1 MQRVGQTQNKRKPH
15 PIAQRLLASPLRF
28 ATQAVAIMQSKT
40 MKLNPQ
46 QQAAVEYLGGAL
58 FVLAG
63 AGSGKTRV
71 ITEKIAYMITQA
83 GYKPHHIAAIT
94 FTNKAAKEM
103 QERVL
108 ARLGREQTRG
118 LTVCTFHSL
127 GMRILREE
135 AQHIGYK
142 KNFSILDASDSARII
157 GELLGSTG
165 REAVFKAQH
174 QISLWKNNLQTPEAA
189 FQAADDDW
197 AKQIAQVYAAYQT
210 TLAHYQAV
218 DFDDLI
224 RLPTLLLQQN
234 SEVRLKWQQRLQYL
248 LIDECQDTN
257 ACQYALMRALVGLE
271 GRFTAVGDDDQSIY
285 AWRGANMENLRRLQE
300 DYPQIKII
308 KLEQNY
314 RSTARILKVANQVI
328 ANNPKLFPKTL
339 WSQLGEGE
347 VVRVVACQSET
358 HEAEFVAQQIA
369 RNKLIYGANFAD
381 FAILYRGNHQARLF
395 EDALRS
401 ARIPYQISGGQSFY
415 DKAEIKDVLSYLRL
429 LANPDDDP
437 AFLRAATTPKRG
449 IGDTTLGKLNDYAKQ
464 HECSLFQAAQ
474 SMEAL
479 AALNAKNRE
488 AVQQFVYLM
497 QDYQARAAADDAG
510 EVVQNLLQEIEY
522 EAYLAGAD
530 EGGKAAEMRWQN
542 VQDLAGW
549 LAKKG
554 EEGEKNLIELT
565 QTIALMTLLEGRDD
579 GEIDAVKMST
589 LHASKG
595 LEYPFVYLVGCEE
608 GLFPHAD
615 SVEAGALE
623 EERRLM
629 YVGIT
634 RAKQQ
639 LTLTHCIKRKRQGTF
654 VFPEPS
660 RFIGEMP
667 QGDLDILGRKGG
679 KPIVSKEEGRERL
692 GNMLAMLKA
701 KTGRE

>member
-1 MQRVGQTQNKRKPH
+1 
-15 PIAQRLLASPLRF
+15 
-28 ATQAVAIMQSKT
+28 

-103 QERVL
+103 QERVS

-157 GELLGSTG
+157 GELLGSSG

-174 QISLWKNNLQTPEAA
+174 QISLWKNNLQTPEVA
-189 FQAADDDW
+189 FQVADDDW

-234 SEVRLKWQQRLQYL
+234 AEARLKWQQRLQYL

-314 RSTARILKVANQVI
+314 RSTARILKVANHVI

-369 RNKLIYGANFAD
+369 RNKLIFGVNFAD

-474 SMEAL
+474 SMDAL

-497 QDYQARAAADDAG
+497 QDYQARAAVDDAG
-510 EVVQNLLQEIEY
+510 KVVQALLQDIGY
-522 EAYLAGAD
+522 EAYLTGA
-530 EGGKAAEMRWQN
+530 EESGKAAEIRWKN

-579 GEIDAVKMST
+579 GEVDAVKMST

-634 RAKQQ
+634 RAKHQ

-692 GNMLAMLKA
+692 GNMLAALKA

>member
-1 MQRVGQTQNKRKPH
+1 
-15 PIAQRLLASPLRF
+15 
-28 ATQAVAIMQSKT
+28 

-103 QERVL
+103 QERVS

-174 QISLWKNNLQTPEAA
+174 QISLWKNNLQTPEVA

-234 SEVRLKWQQRLQYL
+234 AEARLKWQQRLQYL

-314 RSTARILKVANQVI
+314 RSTARILKVANHVI

>member
-1 MQRVGQTQNKRKPH
+1 
-15 PIAQRLLASPLRF
+15 
-28 ATQAVAIMQSKT
+28 
-40 MKLNPQ
+40 MKLNPE

-103 QERVL
+103 QERVS

-135 AQHIGYK
+135 AQHVGYK

-157 GELLGSTG
+157 GELLGSSG

-189 FQAADDDW
+189 FQVADDDW

-234 SEVRLKWQQRLQYL
+234 AEARLKWQQRLHYL

-314 RSTARILKVANQVI
+314 RSTARILKVANHVI

-542 VQDLAGW
+542 VQDVAGW

-660 RFIGEMP
+660 RFINEMP
-667 QGDLDILGRKGG
+667 QSDSDILGRKGG

-692 GNMLAMLKA
+692 GNMLAALKA

>member
-1 MQRVGQTQNKRKPH
+1 
-15 PIAQRLLASPLRF
+15 
-28 ATQAVAIMQSKT
+28 

-103 QERVL
+103 QERVS

-522 EAYLAGAD
+522 EAYLADAD

-660 RFIGEMP
+660 RFIDEMP

>member
-1 MQRVGQTQNKRKPH
+1 
-15 PIAQRLLASPLRF
+15 
-28 ATQAVAIMQSKT
+28 

-103 QERVL
+103 QERVS

-135 AQHIGYK
+135 AQHVGYK

-157 GELLGSTG
+157 GELLGSSG

-174 QISLWKNNLQTPEAA
+174 QISLWKNNLQTPEVA
-189 FQAADDDW
+189 FQAVDDDW

-210 TLAHYQAV
+210 TLVHYQAI

-314 RSTARILKVANQVI
+314 RSTARILKVANHVI

-369 RNKLIYGANFAD
+369 RNKLIYGVNFAD

-449 IGDTTLGKLNDYAKQ
+449 IGDTTLGKLNDYAKE

-474 SMEAL
+474 SMDAL

-497 QDYQARAAADDAG
+497 QDYQARAAVDDAG

-530 EGGKAAEMRWQN
+530 EGGKAAEIRWQN

-660 RFIGEMP
+660 RFINEMP

>member
-1 MQRVGQTQNKRKPH
+1 MFQ
-15 PIAQRLLASPLRF
+15 AASK
-28 ATQAVAIMQSKT
+28 SKT

-103 QERVL
+103 QERVS

-157 GELLGSTG
+157 GELLGSSG

-174 QISLWKNNLQTPEAA
+174 QISLWKNNLQTPEVA

-197 AKQIAQVYAAYQT
+197 AKQIAQVYAAYQA
-210 TLAHYQAV
+210 TLENYQAV

-314 RSTARILKVANQVI
+314 RSTARILKVANHVI

-479 AALNAKNRE
+479 AALSAKNRE

-579 GEIDAVKMST
+579 GEVDAVKMST

-660 RFIGEMP
+660 RFINEMP
-667 QGDLDILGRKGG
+667 QSDLDILGRKGG

-692 GNMLAMLKA
+692 GNMLAALKA

>member
-1 MQRVGQTQNKRKPH
+1 
-15 PIAQRLLASPLRF
+15 
-28 ATQAVAIMQSKT
+28 

-103 QERVL
+103 QERVS

-530 EGGKAAEMRWQN
+530 EGGKAAEIRWQN

-660 RFIGEMP
+660 RFINEMP
-667 QGDLDILGRKGG
+667 QSDLDILGRKGG

-692 GNMLAMLKA
+692 GNMLAALKA

>member
-1 MQRVGQTQNKRKPH
+1 MFQ
-15 PIAQRLLASPLRF
+15 AASK
-28 ATQAVAIMQSKT
+28 SKT
-40 MKLNPQ
+40 MKLNPE

-103 QERVL
+103 QERVS

-135 AQHIGYK
+135 AQHVGYK

-157 GELLGSTG
+157 GELLGSSG

-174 QISLWKNNLQTPEAA
+174 QISLWKNNLQTPEVA
-189 FQAADDDW
+189 FQAVDDDW

-210 TLAHYQAV
+210 TLVHYQAI

-530 EGGKAAEMRWQN
+530 EGGKAAEIRWQN

-660 RFIGEMP
+660 RFINEMP
-667 QGDLDILGRKGG
+667 QSDLDILGRKGG

-692 GNMLAMLKA
+692 GNMLAALKA

>member
-1 MQRVGQTQNKRKPH
+1 
-15 PIAQRLLASPLRF
+15 
-28 ATQAVAIMQSKT
+28 

-103 QERVL
+103 QERVS

-142 KNFSILDASDSARII
+142 KNFSILDASDSARIV

-174 QISLWKNNLQTPEAA
+174 QISLWKNNLQTPEVA

-197 AKQIAQVYAAYQT
+197 AKQIAQMYAAYQT

-522 EAYLAGAD
+522 EAYLMSAD
-530 EGGKAAEMRWQN
+530 ESGKAAEMRWQN
-542 VQDLAGW
+542 VQDLAAW

-660 RFIGEMP
+660 RFINEMP
-667 QGDLDILGRKGG
+667 QSDLDILGRKGG

-692 GNMLAMLKA
+692 GNMLAALKA

>member
-1 MQRVGQTQNKRKPH
+1 
-15 PIAQRLLASPLRF
+15 
-28 ATQAVAIMQSKT
+28 

-103 QERVL
+103 QERVS

-157 GELLGSTG
+157 SELLGSTG
-165 REAVFKAQH
+165 REPVFKAQH
-174 QISLWKNNLQTPEAA
+174 QISLWKNNLQTPEVA

-197 AKQIAQVYAAYQT
+197 TKQIAQVYAAYQE
-210 TLAHYQAV
+210 TLEHYQAV

-314 RSTARILKVANQVI
+314 RSTARILKVANHVI

-395 EDALRS
+395 EDALRA

-415 DKAEIKDVLSYLRL
+415 DKAEIKDVLAYLRL

-660 RFIGEMP
+660 RFINEMP
-667 QGDLDILGRKGG
+667 QSDLDILGRKGG

-692 GNMLAMLKA
+692 GNMLAALKA

>member
-1 MQRVGQTQNKRKPH
+1 
-15 PIAQRLLASPLRF
+15 
-28 ATQAVAIMQSKT
+28 

-103 QERVL
+103 QERVS

-157 GELLGSTG
+157 GELLGSSG

-174 QISLWKNNLQTPEAA
+174 QISLWKNNLQTPEVA

-197 AKQIAQVYAAYQT
+197 TKQIAQVYAAYQT

-395 EDALRS
+395 EDALRA

-449 IGDTTLGKLNDYAKQ
+449 IGDTTLGKLNDYAKE

-474 SMEAL
+474 SMDAL

-497 QDYQARAAADDAG
+497 QDYQARAVADDAG
-510 EVVQNLLQEIEY
+510 EVVQALLQEIGY
-522 EAYLAGAD
+522 EAYLTGAE
-530 EGGKAAEMRWQN
+530 EGGKAAEIRWKN

-660 RFIGEMP
+660 RFIDEMP

>member
-1 MQRVGQTQNKRKPH
+1 
-15 PIAQRLLASPLRF
+15 
-28 ATQAVAIMQSKT
+28 

-103 QERVL
+103 QERVS

-157 GELLGSTG
+157 SELLGSTG

-174 QISLWKNNLQTPEAA
+174 QISLWKNNLQTPEVA

-381 FAILYRGNHQARLF
+381 FAILYRSNHQARLF

-522 EAYLAGAD
+522 EAYLMSEG

-542 VQDLAGW
+542 VQDLAAW

-554 EEGEKNLIELT
+554 EEGEKTLIELT

-608 GLFPHAD
+608 GLFPHTD

-660 RFIGEMP
+660 RFINEMP
-667 QGDLDILGRKGG
+667 QSDLDILGRKGG

-692 GNMLAMLKA
+692 GNMLAALKA

>member
-1 MQRVGQTQNKRKPH
+1 
-15 PIAQRLLASPLRF
+15 
-28 ATQAVAIMQSKT
+28 
-40 MKLNPQ
+40 MKLNPE

-103 QERVL
+103 QERVS

-135 AQHIGYK
+135 AQHVGYK

-157 GELLGSTG
+157 GELLGSSG

-189 FQAADDDW
+189 FQVADDDW

-479 AALNAKNRE
+479 AALSAKNRE

-522 EAYLAGAD
+522 ESYLAGAD

-579 GEIDAVKMST
+579 GEVDAVKMST

-660 RFIGEMP
+660 RFINEMP
-667 QGDLDILGRKGG
+667 QSDLDILGRKGG

-692 GNMLAMLKA
+692 GNMLAALKA

>member
-1 MQRVGQTQNKRKPH
+1 
-15 PIAQRLLASPLRF
+15 
-28 ATQAVAIMQSKT
+28 

-103 QERVL
+103 QERVS

-135 AQHIGYK
+135 AQHVGYK

-157 GELLGSTG
+157 GELLGSSG

-174 QISLWKNNLQTPEAA
+174 QISLWKNNLQTPEVA
-189 FQAADDDW
+189 FQAVDDDW

-210 TLAHYQAV
+210 TLVHYQAI

-474 SMEAL
+474 SMDAL
-479 AALNAKNRE
+479 ATLNAKNRE

-510 EVVQNLLQEIEY
+510 EVVQALLQEIGY
-522 EAYLAGAD
+522 EAYLTGAE
-530 EGGKAAEMRWQN
+530 EGGKAAEIRWKN

-660 RFIGEMP
+660 RFINEMP
-667 QGDLDILGRKGG
+667 QSDLDILGRKGG

-692 GNMLAMLKA
+692 GNMLAALKA

>member
-1 MQRVGQTQNKRKPH
+1 
-15 PIAQRLLASPLRF
+15 
-28 ATQAVAIMQSKT
+28 
-40 MKLNPQ
+40 MKLNPE

-71 ITEKIAYMITQA
+71 ITEKIAYMIMQA

-103 QERVL
+103 QERVS

-157 GELLGSTG
+157 GELLGSSG

-174 QISLWKNNLQTPEAA
+174 QISLWKNNLQTPEVA

-197 AKQIAQVYAAYQT
+197 TKQIAQVYAAYQT

-234 SEVRLKWQQRLQYL
+234 AAVRLKWQQRLQYL

-314 RSTARILKVANQVI
+314 RSTARILKVANHVI

-449 IGDTTLGKLNDYAKQ
+449 IGDTTLGKLNDYAKE

-510 EVVQNLLQEIEY
+510 EVVQALLQEIGY
-522 EAYLAGAD
+522 EAYLTGA
-530 EGGKAAEMRWQN
+530 EESGKAAEIRWKN

-549 LAKKG
+549 LVKKG

>member
-1 MQRVGQTQNKRKPH
+1 
-15 PIAQRLLASPLRF
+15 
-28 ATQAVAIMQSKT
+28 
-40 MKLNPQ
+40 MKLNPE

-449 IGDTTLGKLNDYAKQ
+449 IGDTTLGKLNDYAKE

-474 SMEAL
+474 SMDAL
-479 AALNAKNRE
+479 VALNAKNRE

-497 QDYQARAAADDAG
+497 QDYQARAAVDDAG
-510 EVVQNLLQEIEY
+510 KVVQALLQDIGY
-522 EAYLAGAD
+522 EAYLTGA
-530 EGGKAAEMRWQN
+530 EESGKAAEIRWKN

-579 GEIDAVKMST
+579 GEVDAVKMST

-660 RFIGEMP
+660 RFIDEMP

>member
-1 MQRVGQTQNKRKPH
+1 MFQ
-15 PIAQRLLASPLRF
+15 AASK
-28 ATQAVAIMQSKT
+28 SKT
-40 MKLNPQ
+40 MKLNPE

-103 QERVL
+103 QERVS

-135 AQHIGYK
+135 AQHVGYK

-157 GELLGSTG
+157 GELLGSSG

-174 QISLWKNNLQTPEAA
+174 QISLWKNNLQTPEVA
-189 FQAADDDW
+189 FQAVDDDW

-210 TLAHYQAV
+210 TLVHYQAI

-369 RNKLIYGANFAD
+369 RNKLIYGVNFAD

-395 EDALRS
+395 EDALRA

-522 EAYLAGAD
+522 EAYLMSAG

-542 VQDLAGW
+542 VQDLAAW

-554 EEGEKNLIELT
+554 EEGEKTLIELT

-660 RFIGEMP
+660 RFIDEMP

>member
-1 MQRVGQTQNKRKPH
+1 
-15 PIAQRLLASPLRF
+15 
-28 ATQAVAIMQSKT
+28 

-103 QERVL
+103 QERVS

-142 KNFSILDASDSARII
+142 KNFSILDASDSARIV

-174 QISLWKNNLQTPEAA
+174 QISLWKNNLQTPEVA

-522 EAYLAGAD
+522 ETYLAGA
-530 EGGKAAEMRWQN
+530 EENSKAAEIRWKN

-554 EEGEKNLIELT
+554 EEGEKKLIELT
-565 QTIALMTLLEGRDD
+565 QTIALMTLLEGRDE
-579 GEIDAVKMST
+579 GEVDAVKMST

-660 RFIGEMP
+660 RFINEMP

-692 GNMLAMLKA
+692 GDMLARLKA

>member
-1 MQRVGQTQNKRKPH
+1 
-15 PIAQRLLASPLRF
+15 
-28 ATQAVAIMQSKT
+28 

-103 QERVL
+103 QERVS

-142 KNFSILDASDSARII
+142 KNFSILDASDSARIV

-174 QISLWKNNLQTPEAA
+174 QISLWKNNLQTPDDA
-189 FQAADDDW
+189 FQAADDEW
-197 AKQIAQVYAAYQT
+197 SKQVAQVYAAYQA
-210 TLAHYQAV
+210 TLENYQAV

-522 EAYLAGAD
+522 EAYLMSAD
-530 EGGKAAEMRWQN
+530 EGGKAAEIRWKN

-554 EEGEKNLIELT
+554 EEGEKKLIELT
-565 QTIALMTLLEGRDD
+565 QTIALMTLLEGRDE
-579 GEIDAVKMST
+579 GEVDAVKMST

-660 RFIGEMP
+660 RFINEMP

-692 GNMLAMLKA
+692 GDMLARLKA

>member
-1 MQRVGQTQNKRKPH
+1 
-15 PIAQRLLASPLRF
+15 
-28 ATQAVAIMQSKT
+28 MQSKT

-103 QERVL
+103 QERVS

-157 GELLGSTG
+157 SELLGSSG

-189 FQAADDDW
+189 FQAADDEW
-197 AKQIAQVYAAYQT
+197 SKQVAQVYAAYQT
-210 TLAHYQAV
+210 TLEHYQAV

-234 SEVRLKWQQRLQYL
+234 SDVRLKWQQRLQYL

-474 SMEAL
+474 SMDAL
-479 AALNAKNRE
+479 ATLNAKNRE

-510 EVVQNLLQEIEY
+510 EVVQALLQEIGY
-522 EAYLAGAD
+522 EAYLTGAE
-530 EGGKAAEMRWQN
+530 EGGKAAEIRWKN

-660 RFIGEMP
+660 RFINEMP

>member
-1 MQRVGQTQNKRKPH
+1 MFQ
-15 PIAQRLLASPLRF
+15 AASK
-28 ATQAVAIMQSKT
+28 SKT

-103 QERVL
+103 QERVS

-157 GELLGSTG
+157 GELLGSSG

-174 QISLWKNNLQTPEAA
+174 QISLWKNNLQTPEVA

-197 AKQIAQVYAAYQT
+197 TKQIAQVYAAYQT

-314 RSTARILKVANQVI
+314 RSTARILKVANHVI

-479 AALNAKNRE
+479 AALSAKNRE

-522 EAYLAGAD
+522 ESYLAGAD

-579 GEIDAVKMST
+579 GEVDAVKMST

-660 RFIGEMP
+660 RFINEMP
-667 QGDLDILGRKGG
+667 QSDLDILGRKGG

-692 GNMLAMLKA
+692 GNMLAALKA

>member
-1 MQRVGQTQNKRKPH
+1 
-15 PIAQRLLASPLRF
+15 
-28 ATQAVAIMQSKT
+28 

-103 QERVL
+103 QERVS

-157 GELLGSTG
+157 GELQGSSG
-165 REAVFKAQH
+165 REPVFKAQH
-174 QISLWKNNLQTPEAA
+174 QISLWKNNLQTPEVA

-197 AKQIAQVYAAYQT
+197 AKQIAQVYAAYQA
-210 TLAHYQAV
+210 TLENYQAV

-300 DYPQIKII
+300 DYPQLKII

-510 EVVQNLLQEIEY
+510 EVVQALLQEIGY
-522 EAYLAGAD
+522 EAYLTGAE
-530 EGGKAAEMRWQN
+530 EGGKAAEIRWKN

-579 GEIDAVKMST
+579 GEVDAVKMST

-660 RFIGEMP
+660 RFINEMP

>member
-1 MQRVGQTQNKRKPH
+1 
-15 PIAQRLLASPLRF
+15 
-28 ATQAVAIMQSKT
+28 

-157 GELLGSTG
+157 GELLGSSG

-189 FQAADDDW
+189 FQAADDEW
-197 AKQIAQVYAAYQT
+197 SKQVAQVYAAYQA
-210 TLAHYQAV
+210 TLEHYQAV

-300 DYPQIKII
+300 DYPQLKII

-314 RSTARILKVANQVI
+314 RSTARILKVANHVI

-395 EDALRS
+395 EDALRA

-437 AFLRAATTPKRG
+437 VFLRAATTPKRG
-449 IGDTTLGKLNDYAKQ
+449 IGDTTLGKLNDYAKE

-474 SMEAL
+474 SMDAL

-510 EVVQNLLQEIEY
+510 EVVQALLQEIGY
-522 EAYLAGAD
+522 EAYLTGAE
-530 EGGKAAEMRWQN
+530 EGGKAAETRWKN

-660 RFIGEMP
+660 RFINEMP
-667 QGDLDILGRKGG
+667 QSDLDILGRKGG

-692 GNMLAMLKA
+692 GNMLAALKA

>member
-1 MQRVGQTQNKRKPH
+1 MFQ
-15 PIAQRLLASPLRF
+15 AASK
-28 ATQAVAIMQSKT
+28 SKT

-103 QERVL
+103 QERVS

-157 GELLGSTG
+157 GELLGSSG

-197 AKQIAQVYAAYQT
+197 AKQIAQVYAAYQA
-210 TLAHYQAV
+210 TLENYQAV

-234 SEVRLKWQQRLQYL
+234 SDVRLKWQQRLQYL

-479 AALNAKNRE
+479 AALSAKNRE

-579 GEIDAVKMST
+579 GEVDAVKMST

-660 RFIGEMP
+660 RFIDEMP

-692 GNMLAMLKA
+692 GNMLVMLKA

>member
-1 MQRVGQTQNKRKPH
+1 
-15 PIAQRLLASPLRF
+15 
-28 ATQAVAIMQSKT
+28 

-157 GELLGSTG
+157 GELLGSSG

-189 FQAADDDW
+189 FQAADDEW
-197 AKQIAQVYAAYQT
+197 SKQVAQVYAAYQA
-210 TLAHYQAV
+210 TLEHYQAV

-300 DYPQIKII
+300 DYPQLKII

-314 RSTARILKVANQVI
+314 RSTARILKVANHVI

-369 RNKLIYGANFAD
+369 RNKVIYGANFAD

-395 EDALRS
+395 EDALRA

-488 AVQQFVYLM
+488 AVHQFVYLM

-510 EVVQNLLQEIEY
+510 EVVQALLQEIGY
-522 EAYLAGAD
+522 EAYLTGAE
-530 EGGKAAEMRWQN
+530 EGGKAAEIRWKN

-554 EEGEKNLIELT
+554 EDGEKNLIELT

-579 GEIDAVKMST
+579 GEVDAVKMST

-660 RFIGEMP
+660 RFIDEMP

-701 KTGRE
+701 KTKRD

>member
-1 MQRVGQTQNKRKPH
+1 MFQ
-15 PIAQRLLASPLRF
+15 AASK
-28 ATQAVAIMQSKT
+28 SKT

-103 QERVL
+103 QERVS

-157 GELLGSTG
+157 SELLGSSG

-189 FQAADDDW
+189 FQAADDEW
-197 AKQIAQVYAAYQT
+197 SKQVAQVYAAYQT
-210 TLAHYQAV
+210 TLEHYQAV

-234 SEVRLKWQQRLQYL
+234 SDVRLKWQQRLQYL

-474 SMEAL
+474 SMDAL
-479 AALNAKNRE
+479 ATLNAKNRE

-510 EVVQNLLQEIEY
+510 EVVQALLQEIGY
-522 EAYLAGAD
+522 EAYLTGAE
-530 EGGKAAEMRWQN
+530 EGGKAAEIRWKN

-660 RFIGEMP
+660 RFINEMP
-667 QGDLDILGRKGG
+667 QSDLDILGRKGG

-692 GNMLAMLKA
+692 GNMLAALKA

>member
-1 MQRVGQTQNKRKPH
+1 MFQ
-15 PIAQRLLASPLRF
+15 AASK
-28 ATQAVAIMQSKT
+28 SKT

-103 QERVL
+103 QERVS

-157 GELLGSTG
+157 GELLGSSG

-174 QISLWKNNLQTPEAA
+174 QISLWKNNLQTPEVA

-197 AKQIAQVYAAYQT
+197 AKQIAQVYAAYQA
-210 TLAHYQAV
+210 TLENYQAV

-314 RSTARILKVANQVI
+314 RSTARILKVANHVI

-479 AALNAKNRE
+479 AALSAKNRE

-522 EAYLAGAD
+522 ESYLAGAD

-579 GEIDAVKMST
+579 GEVDAVKMST

-654 VFPEPS
+654 VVPEPS
-660 RFIGEMP
+660 RFIDEMP

>member
-1 MQRVGQTQNKRKPH
+1 MEIVNTGSYI
-15 PIAQRLLASPLRF
+15 PIN
-28 ATQAVAIMQSKT
+28 I

-103 QERVL
+103 QERVS

-142 KNFSILDASDSARII
+142 KNFSILDASDSARIV

-174 QISLWKNNLQTPEAA
+174 QISLWKNNLQTPEVA

-522 EAYLAGAD
+522 EAYLMSAD
-530 EGGKAAEMRWQN
+530 ESGKAAEMRWQN
-542 VQDLAGW
+542 VQDLAAW

-660 RFIGEMP
+660 RFINEMP
-667 QGDLDILGRKGG
+667 QSDLDILGRKGG

-692 GNMLAMLKA
+692 GNMLAALKA

>member
-1 MQRVGQTQNKRKPH
+1 
-15 PIAQRLLASPLRF
+15 
-28 ATQAVAIMQSKT
+28 

-103 QERVL
+103 QERVS

-157 GELLGSTG
+157 SELLGSSG

-189 FQAADDDW
+189 FQAADDEW
-197 AKQIAQVYAAYQT
+197 SKQVAQVYAAYQT
-210 TLAHYQAV
+210 TLEHYQAV

-234 SEVRLKWQQRLQYL
+234 SDVRLKWQQRLQYL

-474 SMEAL
+474 SMDAL
-479 AALNAKNRE
+479 ATLNAKNRE

-510 EVVQNLLQEIEY
+510 EVVQALLQEIGY
-522 EAYLAGAD
+522 EAYLTGAE
-530 EGGKAAEMRWQN
+530 EGGKATEIRWKN

-660 RFIGEMP
+660 RFINEMP